1 MYDPGTNPRENKEF
15 ILFIL
20 MTLKAVLRN
29 AALLKASVTTPSNEH
44 RMGGHEAPPCI
55 ISVFLGTYVD
65 QVLNSI

>member
-1 MYDPGTNPRENKEF
+1 
-15 ILFIL
+15 

>member
-1 MYDPGTNPRENKEF
+1 M
-15 ILFIL
+15 LFIL
-20 MTLKAVLRN
+20 ITLKAVLAN
-29 AALLKASVTTPSNEH
+29 GALIKASVTSPSNEH